1 MSKEEDVPLAVLGHE
16 SCAATRALAA
26 VDEGG
31 HDRVAAVELAEE
43 ALASPSCTENVRC
56 LWRAMSI
63 LISAGEVAS
72 ADAHL
77 LRLSDSRVPAVV
89 ALLPVLRAQIT
100 RWIGDL
106 LGAREQ
112 LTPLVGRGRGMAAL
126 SLVEVHL
133 LLGDAAKAEQLVE
146 EYDFAAIIA
155 EVPAARGVLRSVHGL
170 VNLYQDRYSE
180 GLEHCLAA
188 LRYPA
193 GELASSF
200 LVVQR
205 QGVAALAAMA
215 AGQPDLAASLA
226 RQQAASAQ
234 AWGGPINLGWSLY
247 VLALVQDDGK
257 QVERLRDAVDLFEF
271 AGCRMHLCEASRELA
286 VRLALGGDPSG
297 ARHHFERASRLAA
310 ELNSDMLARRI
321 AVSEEGLGTVV
332 ARTPLTEQERRI
344 AWLARD
350 GLSNKEIA
358 ARIGLTVRTVEFHLS
373 SVYRK
378 RNLSGRRELLARNVD
393 LS

>member
-1 MSKEEDVPLAVLGHE
+1 MTFAVEGHE
-16 SCAATRALAA
+16 SCAATKALAA

-31 HDRVAAVELAEE
+31 HDRIAAVELAEE
-43 ALASPSCTENVRC
+43 ALASPACAENVRC
-56 LWRAMSI
+56 VWRAVSI
-63 LISAGEVAS
+63 LVSAGEVAS

-77 LRLSDSRVPAVV
+77 LRLRDSPVPAIVE
-89 ALLPVLRAQIT
+89 LLPVLRAQIT

-126 SLVEVHL
+126 SLVEIHL

-146 EYDFAAIIA
+146 EHDFSAIIA
-155 EVPAARGVLRSVHGL
+155 EVPAVRGVLRSVHGL
-170 VNLYQDRYSE
+170 THLYADRYSE

-205 QGVAALAAMA
+205 QGIAALAAMA

-247 VLALVQDDGK
+247 VLALVQDDGR

-271 AGCRMHLCEASRELA
+271 AGCRMHLSEASRELA
-286 VRLALGGDPSG
+286 VRLALSGDPSG
-297 ARHHFERASRLAA
+297 ARHHFDRASRLAA
-310 ELNSDMLARRI
+310 ELHSDMLARRI
-321 AVSEEGLGTVV
+321 AVSLDGLGTAV
-332 ARTPLTEQERRI
+332 AGPPLTEQERRI

-350 GLSNKEIA
+350 GLSNKDIA
-358 ARIGLTVRTVEFHLS
+358 ARTALTVRTVEFHLS

-378 RNLSGRRELLARNVD
+378 RNLTGRRELLARNVD